1 MTARTLSIWLC
12 LTALAPGPF
21 AVAAQPLGCLIE
33 PSRVVEVG
41 SPVIA
46 VLESVEVERGQRVAK
61 GQVVALLR
69 ADVEQAAVGVAE
81 TRARITAEV
90 QAAQSNYD
98 LARQKAARAEE
109 LKERNFISA
118 QALEQAR
125 TEADVARQKLTQARE
140 QRAIWNRELRLAE
153 AQLRQRTI
161 RSPADGVVVERYMNG
176 GERVEEKPVVRIAT
190 VDPLRVELVISASL
204 YGTVSVGSL
213 LTVTPDLP
221 NAAPRTAKVVLV
233 DSVID
238 GPSNTFRA
246 RLELPNPNYE
256 LPAGVRCR
264 VDLAGEA
271 APAASVAPARDTR
284 DNRLRLDRSLPPE
297 KPGVR

>member
-1 MTARTLSIWLC
+1 MMPRALRIWLC
-12 LTALAPGPF
+12 LATLAPSTI

-41 SPVIA
+41 SPVIG

-61 GQVVALLR
+61 GQVIALLR

-98 LARQKAARAEE
+98 LARQKAVRAEE
-109 LKERNFISA
+109 LKERNFIST
-118 QALEQAR
+118 QALDQAR
-125 TEADVARQKLTQARE
+125 TEADIARQKLAQARE
-140 QRAIWNRELRLAE
+140 QRAIWDRELRLAQ

-204 YGTVSVGSL
+204 YGTVAVGSL

-221 NAAPRTAKVVLV
+221 NAASRIAKVVLV
-233 DSVID
+233 DTVID

-256 LPAGVRCR
+256 LPAGVRCN
-264 VDLAGEA
+264 VDLVGAAQPA
-271 APAASVAPARDTR
+271 APVATQKDM
-284 DNRLRLDRSLPPE
+284 NLRLDRSLPPA
-297 KPGVR
+297 KPHVR